1 MIKENE
7 QELFWSDDISVLF
20 DWDKLAEIIPKSEMN
35 SKQKLN
41 AISRLIIYGGII
53 TYLFQMDSM
62 TILVSVVGLFITYLL
77 NKNIEEF
84 KEESNLDEEEVRS
97 CKKVTQNNPFM
108 NVLPTDYENPQ
119 RLKECSHLDSKTRKK
134 IREAFEKR
142 FPRDSDDIF
151 GRNNSFR
158 QFYTM
163 PSTTIP
169 NSRDKLQKWLYNSR
183 ETCKEG
189 GILPKK

>member
-62 TILVSVVGLFITYLL
+62 TILVSVVGLFATYLL

-84 KEESNLDEEEVRS
+84 KEESNLDEEKLEVV
-97 CKKVTQNNPFM
+97 KGDQNNPFM
-108 NVLPTDYENPQ
+108 NVLPADYENPQ

-134 IREAFEKR
+134 
-142 FPRDSDDIF
+142 
-151 GRNNSFR
+151 
-158 QFYTM
+158 
-163 PSTTIP
+163 
-169 NSRDKLQKWLYNSR
+169 
-183 ETCKEG
+183 
-189 GILPKK
+189 